1 MSFTEYTDMATRLG
15 SLIMT
20 RAGELSVLKSNPNEK
35 TSTTKE
41 ILLRVFSDNTYFQQV
56 ANELSSQKV
65 N

>member
-20 RAGELSVLKSNPNEK
+20 RAGELSVSKSKQSPK

-41 ILLRVFSDNTYFQQV
+41 LLLRVFSDNTYFQQV
-56 ANELSSQKV
+56 ANELSSQKE